1 MSGITRRTLLGS
13 LAAGAAAAGAAAIT
27 NNLAQAEVSVA
38 TTKLKG
44 RLKQSACLWCL
55 KNVTLEKLCVFCQ
68 EIGMK
73 GIDLADPKD
82 WPMLK
87 KYGLLC
93 TMISTHSIEKGFN
106 RKENHEE
113 CAAAVKKAIDQAAE
127 AGFPNVIAFS
137 GNRKGISDDEGAA
150 NCVEGLKLVAGYAE
164 EKKVTVCME
173 LLNSKRDHRDYQCDH
188 TAWGAGVCKKVG
200 SPRVKLLYD
209 IYHMQ
214 IMEGDIIATIRENI
228 QHIGHVHTAGVPGRH
243 ELDDRQELNYP
254 PIMRALADLKYD
266 GYVAQE
272 FSPTR
277 DPLELLRAA
286 ALLCD
291 V

>member
-1 MSGITRRTLLGS
+1 
-13 LAAGAAAAGAAAIT
+13 
-27 NNLAQAEVSVA
+27 
-38 TTKLKG
+38 
-44 RLKQSACLWCL
+44 
-55 KNVTLEKLCVFCQ
+55 
-68 EIGMK
+68 
-73 GIDLADPKD
+73 
-82 WPMLK
+82 
-87 KYGLLC
+87 
-93 TMISTHSIEKGFN
+93 
-106 RKENHEE
+106 
-113 CAAAVKKAIDQAAE
+113 
-127 AGFPNVIAFS
+127 
-137 GNRKGISDDEGAA
+137 
-150 NCVEGLKLVAGYAE
+150 
-164 EKKVTVCME
+164 
-173 LLNSKRDHRDYQCDH
+173 
-188 TAWGAGVCKKVG
+188 
-200 SPRVKLLYD
+200 
-209 IYHMQ
+209 MQ